1 MDSEKLR
8 ILLQVLD
15 YGSITK
21 TGEALGYSQSGITHI
36 INNLERDLGL
46 RLLNR
51 GRNGIT
57 LTQEG
62 ITLLPLFRE
71 MVSLDDQVN
80 RKIMQIKGL
89 VQGEIRIGSFTS
101 FALYCL
107 PEILQRFRER
117 HPTIRITLMK
127 GNNNDIE
134 RWMEDGT
141 VDFGFLS
148 QQSYHCFDFVKL
160 MDDPICAVMS
170 PENPLAK
177 YDPIPTEM
185 LKDVE
190 FLRYTTAS
198 GLDLDT
204 ERVLLEIDPQNV
216 VYTTNFDFTL
226 ISMARRNLGVCLVP
240 GLTAYND
247 NEGVVIRQLEP
258 AYYRSLGI
266 AIPRLDTASPI
277 VKNFIQCAKEVL
289 QR

>member
-62 ITLLPLFRE
+62 IALLPLFRE
-71 MVSLDDQVN
+71 MVSLDEQMN
-80 RKIMQIKGL
+80 RNIMKIKGL

-101 FALYCL
+101 IALYCL
-107 PEILQRFRER
+107 PEILQNFRKKY
-117 HPTIRITLMK
+117 PTIRITLMK

-134 RWMEDGT
+134 KWMEDGT

-148 QQSYHCFDFVKL
+148 RQSYHCFDFVKL
-160 MDDPICAVMS
+160 MEDPICAVMA
-170 PENPLAK
+170 PENPLAQ
-177 YDPIPTEM
+177 YDPLPTEM
-185 LKDVE
+185 LKEAE

-216 VYTTNFDFTL
+216 IYTTNFDFSL

-247 NEGVVIRQLEP
+247 SYGVVIRRLEP
-258 AYYRSLGI
+258 AYFRTLGI
-266 AIPRLDTASPI
+266 AIPRMDTASPI
-277 VKNFIQCAKEVL
+277 VKSFIQCAREVL
-289 QR
+289 Q